1 MTLTSLTRKL
11 TSLTTFGVVLGSFG
25 LFVSSVQAAP
35 QLTPSTLPDGY
46 VGAYYDQRVN
56 LDAPGTFSWSISA
69 GSLPPGVLQGSAT
82 ESADIRLRGRLST
95 AGTYTFTIRAATLP
109 PAAAAAYTRSYT
121 VVIRPMEI
129 EQSATLP
136 TARVGTGYSMP
147 LSVAGGIAP
156 YEWTVLSGGLPTGIS
171 LNATT
176 GALTGGPTVSGSYT
190 FTINAKDANGLN
202 ANKPFSL
209 LVEAVPTAPL
219 EILNGE
225 TLTNG
230 RVNNAYNV
238 DLYATG
244 GTTPY
249 RWNLSLG
256 SNLPPGLTLTT
267 SNNLGQ
273 LRGTPTAAGTYN
285 FSVKLLDVNDNSIT
299 KTFSLT
305 VNTPIVSPPI
315 ITPVP
320 TINPLAITTTVGANG
335 TVGMDY
341 YTSLTATGGTAPYRW
356 NFASGTLP
364 PGVTLSNNGT
374 LSGRPTAAG
383 SYTAYL
389 EVFDAT
395 NAYVGQNFTFTIAS
409 APSTPSTPTP
419 TTPELTNRLNN
430 LSRIGV
436 SVHALVKLPDD
447 GNRFTQVDSAVY
459 YVGGDGRRHA
469 FPNDRVFSTWY
480 SDFNGVRVV
489 SQSDLASIPLG
500 ANVTYKPGV
509 KLVKFATDPKVYA
522 VSSNRVLRWVKTEA
536 AAQALYGSTWNRQVD
551 DVFDTFYGDYSFGS
565 NIETV
570 SDYNRTSIQAS
581 ARYVSDSLP
590 L

>member
-1 MTLTSLTRKL
+1 M
-11 TSLTTFGVVLGSFG
+11 V
-25 LFVSSVQAAP
+25 
-35 QLTPSTLPDGY
+35 
-46 VGAYYDQRVN
+46 
-56 LDAPGTFSWSISA
+56 
-69 GSLPPGVLQGSAT
+69 
-82 ESADIRLRGRLST
+82 
-95 AGTYTFTIRAATLP
+95 IRA
-109 PAAAAAYTRSYT
+109 
-121 VVIRPMEI
+121 MEI
-129 EQSATLP
+129 EQSSSLP
-136 TARVGTGYSMP
+136 SGRVGTAYSMP
-147 LSVAGGIAP
+147 LSVAGGTAP
-156 YEWTVLSGGLPTGIS
+156 FEWSVLSGALPTGIN
-171 LNATT
+171 LNAGT
-176 GALTGGPTVSGSYT
+176 GLLSGTPNANGTYT
-190 FTINAKDANGLN
+190 FQLRAKDANGLST
-202 ANKPFSL
+202 NKSFTLSI
-209 LVEAVPTAPL
+209 EAVPTAAL
-219 EILNGE
+219 EILNGT

-249 RWNLSLG
+249 RWSVSFG
-256 SNLPPGLTLTT
+256 SSLPPGLTLTS

-273 LRGTPTAAGTYN
+273 LRGTPTAAGTYS
-285 FSVKLLDVNDNSIT
+285 FSVKLVDVNDNSVT
-299 KTFSLT
+299 KTFNLT
-305 VNTPIVSPPI
+305 VNTPVITPPI
-315 ITPVP
+315 LTPSP
-320 TINPLAITTTVGANG
+320 TSNPLAITTTVGANG
-335 TVGMDY
+335 TVGMDFF
-341 YTSLTATGGTAPYRW
+341 TALNATGGTAPYRW

-364 PGVTLSNNGT
+364 PGITLSSNGT
-374 LSGRPTAAG
+374 LSGRATTAG

-395 NAYVGQNFTFTIAS
+395 NAYVGRNFTFTIAS

-419 TTPELTNRLNN
+419 SSPELTNRLNN

-447 GNRFTQVDSAVY
+447 GNRFTQADSAVY
-459 YVGGDGRRHA
+459 YVGADGRRHA
-469 FPNDRVFSTWY
+469 FPNDRVFFTWY
-480 SDFNGVRVV
+480 SNFNDVRVV

-551 DVFDTFYGDYSFGS
+551 DVFDTFYVDYSFGS
-565 NIETV
+565 NIEAA

-581 ARYVSDSLP
+581 ARYVSDALP